1 MFQTENYEHYR
12 KRRPTEDI
20 DNFCDAFPM
29 VEKAALRTEL
39 STFYSR
45 PEFSQNNLLSGSGCL
60 KTLNFLISYGLDT
73 TAFKEITK
81 ALKILVTLPMTTSE
95 TERCFSTLK
104 LIKSFLRNSMG
115 EDRLAALGMLSIE
128 KDMVK
133 EIPDFNGKV
142 IDKFASDKHRRMEF
156 HYK

>member
-1 MFQTENYEHYR
+1 
-12 KRRPTEDI
+12 
-20 DNFCDAFPM
+20 M
-29 VEKAALRTEL
+29 VENAALRTEL

-45 PEFSQNNLLSGSGCL
+45 PEFSQDNPLSGSGCL

-115 EDRLAALGMLSIE
+115 EDRLAALGM
-128 KDMVK
+128 
-133 EIPDFNGKV
+133 
-142 IDKFASDKHRRMEF
+142 F
-156 HYK
+156 H